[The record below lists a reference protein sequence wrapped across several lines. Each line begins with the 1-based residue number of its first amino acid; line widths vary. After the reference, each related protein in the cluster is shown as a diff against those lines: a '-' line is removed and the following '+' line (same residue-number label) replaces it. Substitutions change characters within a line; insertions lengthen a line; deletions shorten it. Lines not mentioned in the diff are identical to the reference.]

1 MRRELLGDRHPGT
14 RSPLNNL
21 GNLLAD
27 KGDRA
32 AAKPLSREALE
43 GMREILGSRHPTT
56 LIVTNNLA
64 QCAAEVRGMI
74 L

>member
-14 RSPLNNL
+14 LTSINNL